1 MLTSLLSLLL
11 LLFNWSLLYTFPCAS
26 NFSIKDPIVT
36 VLDFISPIVSVV
48 ANTQLGGCS
57 MKAARDSLQIKGYDC
72 VPIKIDV

>member
-1 MLTSLLSLLL
+1 M
-11 LLFNWSLLYTFPCAS
+11 
-26 NFSIKDPIVT
+26 KDPIVT
-36 VLDFISPIVSVV
+36 VLDLISPIVSVV